1 MSTSISFR
9 KTILAL
15 GLIASAIGAAGL
27 AAPTAHAAEGGAFY
41 RAELAQPASA
51 STVVAGGLAWRCE
64 GSACSAAKSTSRDA
78 IVCAKLAK
86 EVGQLTSFAS
96 RRGALEDADLA
107 RCNGAA

>member
-1 MSTSISFR
+1 MPTSLR
-9 KTILAL
+9 NPILAVVL
-15 GLIASAIGAAGL
+15 LIVVIAAGAF
-27 AAPTAHAAEGGAFY
+27 AASSARAAESGAFY

-51 STVVAGGLAWRCE
+51 PTVVAAGLAWRCE

-96 RRGALEDADLA
+96 RKGPLESTDLA
-107 RCNGAA
+107 RCNQVG